1 MSEDLLSGSDDFEK
15 LDGNM
20 EGFGMS
26 NDVSSTTTAA
36 VDDLLGGFGSG
47 KVEPVHDD
55 FDDLAKAGDSDTK
68 HDATTDNLLGSFSDS
83 PKKEPTAPA
92 PTMPTAPPKLDPFFE
107 PDSTILP
114 KQPSAPV
121 EPETL
126 GAKKENNGSG
136 KCIFGETSCS
146 WLNNM
151 DPRVIDLIYWRDVR
165 KTGVVFGSTMVTLL
179 CLSFYSV
186 LSVISYLSLALLTVT
201 LSYRMYKNVLQAVQK
216 SGDGHPFKNYLDMDI
231 DLPADRVHDITD
243 LVLKHVTSCLKALRR
258 LFLVEDLVD
267 SLKFALGLW
276 VCTYVG
282 SWFDDMTLI
291 ILFVVS
297 IFTLPKV
304 YETHKTQIDHYLD
317 LGMTK
322 VHTVWD
328 QVKEKVPMLKKKQQ

>member
-1 MSEDLLSGSDDFEK
+1 MADDLLSGSDDFEK
-15 LDGNM
+15 LDG
-20 EGFGMS
+20 FGTS
-26 NDVSSTTTAA
+26 NGVSSTTDQI
-36 VDDLLGGFGSG
+36 DDLLGGGSDFGTG
-47 KVEPVHDD
+47 KVESAPEPVHDD
-55 FDDLAKAGDSDTK
+55 FNDFAKVGSNVADDASTG
-68 HDATTDNLLGSFSDS
+68 NLLGSFSDS
-83 PKKEPTAPA
+83 PKKEPS
-92 PTMPTAPPKLDPFFE
+92 APPKLDPFFE
-107 PDSTILP
+107 PDSTLL
-114 KQPSAPV
+114 KSQPSAPV
-121 EPETL
+121 ESKKSEE
-126 GAKKENNGSG
+126 KKEAGT
-136 KCIFGETSCS
+136 CCS

-186 LSVISYLSLALLTVT
+186 LSVVSYLSLALLTVT

-216 SGDGHPFKNYLDMDI
+216 SSDGHPFKNYLDMDI
-231 DLPADRVHDITD
+231 DLPAERVHDITD

-276 VCTYVG
+276 VCTYIG

-304 YETHKTQIDHYLD
+304 YETHKTQIDHYLE
-317 LGMTK
+317 LGMDK
-322 VHTVWD
+322 VKTVWD
-328 QVKEKVPMLKKKQQ
+328 QVKEKVPILKKKQQ

>member
-1 MSEDLLSGSDDFEK
+1 MADDLLSGSDDFEK
-15 LDGNM
+15 LDG
-20 EGFGMS
+20 FGAS
-26 NDVSSTTTAA
+26 NGVSSTTGAA
-36 VDDLLGGFGSG
+36 ADLADDLLGGFGSGSG

-55 FDDLAKAGDSDTK
+55 FDDLVKVGGDDK
-68 HDATTDNLLGSFSDS
+68 HDATTDNLLGSFADS
-83 PKKEPTAPA
+83 PKKEPTAPPA
-92 PTMPTAPPKLDPFFE
+92 AAPPKLDPFFE
-107 PDSTILP
+107 PDSTLLP
-114 KQPSAPV
+114 KSTQPSAPV
-121 EPETL
+121 EPEKSEP
-126 GAKKENNGSG
+126 KKQNEGSG
-136 KCIFGETSCS
+136 QCFFGSSCA

-258 LFLVEDLVD
+258 LFLVDDLVD

-276 VCTYVG
+276 VCTYIG

-304 YETHKTQIDHYLD
+304 YETHKTQIDHYLE

-322 VHTVWD
+322 VKTVWD